1 MHKRGHEVSEE
12 RKSCALS
19 KTLNSKTVRSEIQ
32 SLLKMSRVSDYSSS
46 TNDDDDDN
54 LFTYLFFCWC
64 KRQVANFS
72 QKEYNK
78 INNNNNGATDITC
91 IV

>member
-1 MHKRGHEVSEE
+1 MSEE

-54 LFTYLFFCWC
+54 LFTYLFFC
-64 KRQVANFS
+64 
-72 QKEYNK
+72 
-78 INNNNNGATDITC
+78 
-91 IV
+91 